1 MYIYLLN
8 LNLNI
13 NYYLLNHILLT
24 TRFALSQI
32 NSVIKKYNAEV
43 NCKNQNGK
51 TALHWAAKNGYTSII
66 EALMKNKAR
75 VDECDNNGD
84 SSLFYAVK
92 AGRKKGINILIN
104 HQANVNHTNKN
115 GEIALHK
122 AAYHAYQ
129 EIVRIL
135 IEKNANIK
143 AVSNNGWTTLH
154 FAAAA
159 GHVEHTETVKYLLE
173 VEAKNEQDFN
183 KQYFYPIYFA
193 AKKKYENI
201 VKLLSEKTYDIKLHY
216 TAGKE
221 DIEIVKFLLMFETKH
236 FIIDELGRTPLHWAA
251 FEGYDEIVKNLVEND
266 IKLVDFMDNN
276 KETALYEA
284 VWNGHIKIVEF
295 LYNQGAKIYNKNI
308 NGWKPLHLAA
318 ISCQV
323 DVFKFLKNK
332 EVNFQMNEF
341 FEQLDGFQLNN
352 SKFEKFYNHDFTKK
366 LIERFRNFESQFK
379 LKGSH
384 DIALYFYQFF
394 LKLIEH
400 AVKFSDKQDKKA
412 LSYLYICALSK
423 ICNLKSESKSNLIID
438 INRYFEKVQNDIILF
453 KEANKHMEIKKFSNQ
468 YEKSIKQKI
477 EEAYNIKDQII
488 YEMNKIVNEINQ
500 KIILLIEETREII
513 KKANENKQNLEAEQT
528 QTISVVGGPIGI
540 ASDVI
545 KRGINIAEV
554 FISEDNKNK
563 SNFEI
568 SSDIKVSL
576 KNMEEMVKSEEN
588 EIIIAEQQLK
598 KLVYELKEI
607 KDELVQTQT
616 KLEELKKKNENTTT
630 VTDPKTNVELK
641 VIYDLN
647 IAIETTE
654 KVIELYDKYQKDKEN
669 LDALSISIKQADEDI
684 KKLKQFE
691 ENINKAVVPM
701 IDKMQNDINNIENK
715 INNKSHVFL
724 DLTKWKVQTSLENI
738 RNEIQKISKG
748 FNIQEDTIRYM
759 EKLDEGITTL
769 INIYNRIQDYYDQ
782 VNLASYIAHIYSATN
797 KEDTI
802 IELEQEIRNNILIG
816 HFKRAKNAFKQWVFP
831 FANVYLKVLESLSD
845 DQDIDSI
852 MSQIEILYSEIQE
865 RNVVINEEDKFLV
878 KDEFNSEYESSTP
891 FFVWKNEIYGQE
903 ISKLLSGEEITIKAE
918 ITKSDHDDK
927 NAIKFNEIGIRFKSR
942 NKTMQYEID
951 CELKYFNINMVH
963 LGNSYYQYN
972 NKFYLI
978 ISHKQEIFYS
988 FEKKNTGEPLR
999 NNEAYD
1005 KIKRGELMLSPY
1017 TMWKIKLKPI
1027 NRANFSKLI
1036 KFKNEVDLE
1045 LVGHGKYII
1054 DKKDS
1059 NNLNLIV
1066 EDYYKEYKIDLF

>member
-1 MYIYLLN
+1 MP
-8 LNLNI
+8 
-13 NYYLLNHILLT
+13 
-24 TRFALSQI
+24 
-32 NSVIKKYNAEV
+32 
-43 NCKNQNGK
+43 
-51 TALHWAAKNGYTSII
+51 
-66 EALMKNKAR
+66 
-75 VDECDNNGD
+75 
-84 SSLFYAVK
+84 
-92 AGRKKGINILIN
+92 
-104 HQANVNHTNKN
+104 
-115 GEIALHK
+115 
-122 AAYHAYQ
+122 
-129 EIVRIL
+129 
-135 IEKNANIK
+135 IK

-159 GHVEHTETVKYLLE
+159 GHVEVIKILLECNSNINADGEYSKTALSCAAENKHTETVKYLLE
-173 VEAKNEQDFN
+173 VEARNEQDFN

-193 AKKKYENI
+193 AKKKYENV

-221 DIEIVKFLLMFETKH
+221 DIEIVKFLSIFDTKH
-236 FIIDELGRTPLHWAA
+236 FIIDKLGRTPLHWAA
-251 FEGYDEIVKNLVEND
+251 FEGYNEMVKNLVEND
-266 IKLVDFMDNN
+266 IKLIEFVDNN

-295 LYNQGAKIYNKNI
+295 LYNQGAKTNCKNI
-308 NGWKPLHLAA
+308 HGWKPLHLAA

-332 EVNFQMNEF
+332 EVNFQMSEF
-341 FEQLDGFQLNN
+341 FEQLDVFQLNN
-352 SKFEKFYNHDFTKK
+352 SKFEKFYNHDFAKK
-366 LIERFRNFESQFK
+366 LVKRFRNFESQFK
-379 LKGSH
+379 LKDSH

-423 ICNLKSESKSNLIID
+423 ICNLKSESQSNLIID
-438 INRYFEKVQNDIILF
+438 INRYFEKVQNDILLF

-468 YEKSIKQKI
+468 YEKTIKQKI

-513 KKANENKQNLEAEQT
+513 NKVNENKQKLEEEQSELKKKLVLRQT
-528 QTISVVGGPIGI
+528 LGILKIVAQTISVVGGPIGI

-568 SSDIKVSL
+568 SLDIKDSL

-598 KLVYELKEI
+598 KLVYECNKYTNLSNIKVNLTTIQNKLSNVNFTTTTVKEI

-630 VTDPKTNVELK
+630 VTDPKTNVELR

-669 LDALSISIKQADEDI
+669 LDALSNSIKQADEDI

-691 ENINKAVVPM
+691 ENINKAIVPM
-701 IDKMQNDINNIENK
+701 INKMQNDINNIENK

-748 FNIQEDTIRYM
+748 FNIQEDTIHYM

-769 INIYNRIQDYYDQ
+769 INIYNHIQDYYDQ

-852 MSQIEILYSEIQE
+852 ISQIEILYSEIQE
-865 RNVVINEEDKFLV
+865 HNVVINEEDKFLV
-878 KDEFNSEYESSTP
+878 KDEFNSEYESSNP

-903 ISKLLSGEEITIKAE
+903 ILKLLSGEEITIKAE

-942 NKTMQYEID
+942 NKTIQYEID

-1017 TMWKIKLKPI
+1017 TMWKIKRKPI